1 MAFDVIPVAIT
12 IAKQPGSR
20 TETSRAVQA
29 GTARKRLRLRLAD
42 ERERTLTLLLDA
54 YRTPVEPDSF
64 E

>member
-29 GTARKRLRLRLAD
+29 GTARKRLRLPLSD
-42 ERERTLTLLLDA
+42 GRECTPVLLLDP
-54 YRTPVEPDSF
+54 YKRPVEPDI